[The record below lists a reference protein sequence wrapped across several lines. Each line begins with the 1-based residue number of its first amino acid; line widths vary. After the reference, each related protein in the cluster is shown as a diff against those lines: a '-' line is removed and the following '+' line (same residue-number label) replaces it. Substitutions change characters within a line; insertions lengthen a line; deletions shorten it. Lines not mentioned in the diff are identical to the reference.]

1 MDPCELSLSVAALAN
16 AISAKCSLE
25 DIQLL
30 SLIFVQLGDTLATI
44 AFRRNQC
51 EQCKQ

>member
-1 MDPCELSLSVAALAN
+1 MDPCELSLSVAALGN
-16 AISAKCSLE
+16 AISAKCSLT

-30 SLIFVQLGDTLATI
+30 ALVFTQLGDTLATI
-44 AFRRNQC
+44 AFQRSQC